1 MFSQTI
7 HGALPACFRASQD
20 PPPEGSGG
28 EGGGRRG
35 IGGAGDPGANVPIFN
50 LPLMVGKLIGLNV
63 AVHAARYFIADDTTL
78 VNALGFV
85 PARYGG
91 GLADDAGFN
100 LPGPGWTA
108 LVAPLSYQFLHGGV
122 AHLGL
127 NMLSLAAFGSAVE
140 RRLGG
145 WRMLGFYLLT
155 GIVAAFAHWAM
166 EPSSL
171 DPVIGASG
179 AISGVFAGALL
190 LLRELGQFG
199 NGRRQLFVIIGLWLA
214 MTVLT
219 GSSAPPG
226 ADSAPVA
233 WVAHIGGFFAGL
245 ALWPLFIRR
254 RTP

>member
-1 MFSQTI
+1 MLSQMI
-7 HGALPACFRASQD
+7 LRALPAHFRASQE
-20 PPPEGSGG
+20 PPREGSGG

-35 IGGAGDPGANVPIFN
+35 TGGAADPGANAPIFN
-50 LPLMVGKLIGLNV
+50 LPPMVGKLIGLNV
-63 AVHAARYFIADDTTL
+63 AVHAARYFIADDATL
-78 VNALGFV
+78 VTALGFV

-91 GLADDAGFN
+91 SLADDAGPDM
-100 LPGPGWTA
+100 PGLGWTA
-108 LVAPLSYQFLHGGV
+108 LVAPLTYQFLHGGV

-145 WRMLGFYLLT
+145 WRMLAFYLLT
-155 GIVAAFAHWAM
+155 GIAAAFAHWAM
-166 EPSSL
+166 DPASP

-199 NGRRQLFVIIGLWLA
+199 SGRRQLFLIIGLWLA

-226 ADSAPVA
+226 TGGAPVA

-245 ALWPLFIRR
+245 ALWPLFVRR
-254 RTP
+254 SH